1 MKLGL
6 ASPGGSHLVG
16 RLEKAPVH
24 RMSASLPACHHL
36 WHLGDL
42 ASRRSH
48 SCRSRSLHQDGI
60 ARRLM
65 QTMDPNLSTREVE
78 ETAPATKIDNDDN
91 DDHNDIEAEE
101 ENNHIENLSQMNAN
115 MHNCLLSVFKQKNH
129 KPRKPSEA
137 QCEKAES
144 PTAPLNRSS
153 RSPVTRSAKL
163 VPPCRSTASLRSP
176 VTRSAKLVPP
186 RRSTSSSRSPPRTAP
201 LNRLVA
207 KPSDQIGE
215 ARPTAP
221 HLLFAKPT
229 ANRAAQPPRREAHR
243 EAHLLHLQTANIAA
257 APTNETDRL
266 ALLKFKDLIGNDPH
280 KILSSWNDSIHF
292 CNWQGVTCSRQHQRV
307 TALDLKGY
315 TLRGSIS
322 PYVGNLSFLRVMDFI
337 ENKLIGNIPVELG
350 SLRKLEKLYIGE
362 NNLTGGIPPSLGN
375 ISSLQALNLA
385 LNNIVGNIPD
395 EIGHLQRLSF
405 FQVAANNLSGMIPY
419 SLYNISTM
427 SIFAILINQLNGTLP
442 DNIGLTLPN
451 LRHLS
456 VSTNNFFGSIPV
468 SLSNASRLEIIDLSF
483 NKFVGQVP
491 TDLGNLLD
499 LQSLSVGPNNL
510 GSNNSM
516 DLDFLT
522 SLKNCTKLEYL
533 DFPENNFGALENF
546 INLTALNMA
555 NNLFTGSIP
564 AYLMKFQKLE
574 GLNLGGN
581 RLSGHIPSS
590 IGNLT
595 QLVKLYLSQ
604 NNLEGSIPSSLG
616 NCKYLR
622 HLDISTNNLSGVIP
636 ISRFPQILALISAQN
651 SLNGTLSVEVGN
663 LKNIFYLDVS
673 ENNLSGEIPRTI
685 SDCLTLENLY
695 LHGNSFQGTLP
706 PSWASLRGLQDLDLS
721 RNNLL
726 GSIPKDLQNLS
737 LLYLNLSFNNL
748 EGEVPTEG
756 VFRNASIIS
765 VTGNKKLCGGIPELQ
780 LQACDIKVKK
790 RGKSHALKLTVII
803 VCGILCFLLSSLFLV
818 LYWRRKSKKKS
829 SSTLSNTELISK
841 VSYKKLY
848 QVTGGFS
855 PNNLIGSGGFG
866 SVYKGNGII
875 DQEEMIIAVKVLNLQ
890 QKGASKSFIAECNVL
905 RNIRHRNLVKTLTCC
920 ASIDY
925 KGNEFKA
932 IVFEFMANGS
942 LENWLHPN
950 IDNENQSRNL
960 NLLQRLIIAIDVA
973 SALHYLHENCKR
985 PIIHCDL
992 KPSNVLLDNDMIAH
1006 NTEWV
1011 VRCQSKGDVYSY
1023 GILVLEMFTGR
1034 RPTDKMFKDG
1044 FNLHNFVRM
1053 ALPERLVQIVD
1064 PNLSTREVEETAP
1077 ATEIDNDDN
1086 DDHNNIEAEEENN
1099 HIENLSR
1106 MNANM
1111 HNCLLSVFKV
1121 GLACSM
1127 ESPRERINMEDVT
1140 RELYKIKNAFLGI
1153 GIHGR

>member
-1 MKLGL
+1 M
-6 ASPGGSHLVG
+6 
-16 RLEKAPVH
+16 
-24 RMSASLPACHHL
+24 
-36 WHLGDL
+36 
-42 ASRRSH
+42 
-48 SCRSRSLHQDGI
+48 I
-60 ARRLM
+60 
-65 QTMDPNLSTREVE
+65 LSTS
-78 ETAPATKIDNDDN
+78 ATGKELHAAVSI
-91 DDHNDIEAEE
+91 
-101 ENNHIENLSQMNAN
+101 
-115 MHNCLLSVFKQKNH
+115 K
-129 KPRKPSEA
+129 
-137 QCEKAES
+137 ES
-144 PTAPLNRSS
+144 
-153 RSPVTRSAKL
+153 
-163 VPPCRSTASLRSP
+163 
-176 VTRSAKLVPP
+176 
-186 RRSTSSSRSPPRTAP
+186 
-201 LNRLVA
+201 
-207 KPSDQIGE
+207 
-215 ARPTAP
+215 RPWTY
-221 HLLFAKPT
+221 
-229 ANRAAQPPRREAHR
+229 E
-243 EAHLLHLQTANIAA
+243 
-257 APTNETDRL
+257 
-266 ALLKFKDLIGNDPH
+266 
-280 KILSSWNDSIHF
+280 
-292 CNWQGVTCSRQHQRV
+292 
-307 TALDLKGY
+307 GY

-322 PYVGNLSFLRVMDFI
+322 PYVGNLSFLRIPSNLTNCPELRVMDFI
-337 ENKLIGNIPVELG
+337 RNKLIGNIPVELG

-375 ISSLQALNLA
+375 ISSLQVLSLA
-385 LNNIVGNIPD
+385 LNNFVGNIPD
-395 EIGHLQRLSF
+395 EIGRLQRLSF
-405 FQVAANNLSGMIPY
+405 FQVGANNLSGMIPY
-419 SLYNISTM
+419 SLYNISTL
-427 SIFAILINQLNGTLP
+427 SIFSILINQLNGTLP

-451 LRHLS
+451 LRYLS
-456 VSTNNFFGSIPV
+456 ISANKFFGSIPV
-468 SLSNASRLEIIDLSF
+468 SLSNASRLEIIDLSS
-483 NKFVGQVP
+483 NKLVGQVP

-499 LQSLSVGPNNL
+499 LLVANLPNSIRNLSMQL
-510 GSNNSM
+510 SA
-516 DLDFLT
+516 L
-522 SLKNCTKLEYL
+522 YL
-533 DFPENNFGALENF
+533 DGNQLSGIIPTALENF

-564 AYLMKFQKLE
+564 AYFMKFQKLG
-574 GLNLGGN
+574 GLIWWKQIV
-581 RLSGHIPSS
+581 RTHTI
-590 IGNLT
+590 
-595 QLVKLYLSQ
+595 LY
-604 NNLEGSIPSSLG
+604 
-616 NCKYLR
+616 
-622 HLDISTNNLSGVIP
+622 
-636 ISRFPQILALISAQN
+636 
-651 SLNGTLSVEVGN
+651 
-663 LKNIFYLDVS
+663 
-673 ENNLSGEIPRTI
+673 RTI
-685 SDCLTLENLY
+685 SDCLTLEEP
-695 LHGNSFQGTLP
+695 LP
-706 PSWASLRGLQDLDLS
+706 ARQFIS
-721 RNNLL
+721 RVRY
-726 GSIPKDLQNLS
+726 QQ
-737 LLYLNLSFNNL
+737 
-748 EGEVPTEG
+748 EG
-756 VFRNASIIS
+756 VFRNASGIS

-925 KGNEFKA
+925 KEYGMGGE
-932 IVFEFMANGS
+932 V
-942 LENWLHPN
+942 
-950 IDNENQSRNL
+950 
-960 NLLQRLIIAIDVA
+960 
-973 SALHYLHENCKR
+973 
-985 PIIHCDL
+985 
-992 KPSNVLLDNDMIAH
+992 
-1006 NTEWV
+1006 
-1011 VRCQSKGDVYSY
+1011 SKQGDVYSY